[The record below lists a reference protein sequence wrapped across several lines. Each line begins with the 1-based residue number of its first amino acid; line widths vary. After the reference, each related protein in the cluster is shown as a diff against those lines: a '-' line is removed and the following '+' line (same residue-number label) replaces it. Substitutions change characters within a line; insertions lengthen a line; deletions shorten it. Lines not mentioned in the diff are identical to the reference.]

1 MKKNQVIIKIV
12 DVVHS
17 KSPLTEQDGDTLYD
31 KLNNEINKNDSE
43 VILDF
48 SGVDSVT
55 VAFINNSISKFI
67 QKDGIDEVSTYLKI
81 SNLKDDFMKNL
92 INISL
97 EFAQDKYISSKNRT
111 SNA

>member
-12 DVVHS
+12 DVVQS
-17 KSPLTEQDGDTLYD
+17 KNPLTEQDGDTLYD

-97 EFAQDKYISSKNRT
+97 EFAQDKYISGKNKT

>member
-31 KLNNEINKNDSE
+31 KLNNEINKNNSE

-55 VAFINNSISKFI
+55 TAFINNSISKFI

-97 EFAQDKYISSKNRT
+97 EFAQDKYISGKNKT